1 MKVKES
7 LETVQRAILVAFTSG
22 SNRASSGKD
31 AQQLRFESDS
41 TEEMASAHRDSAEEK
56 KSKKPTRYQERFPSV
71 GPHSFSCI
79 SVTKSE
85 SRE

>member
-22 SNRASSGKD
+22 SNPASSGKD
-31 AQQLRFESDS
+31 VQQLRFESERM
-41 TEEMASAHRDSAEEK
+41 EETDSAEEN